1 MELQDETLV
10 DRFIEIFGR
19 EKFIESLIRTMPER
33 VLAVFSKEEILSAL
47 IAHKPEEIF
56 TFLLDELGPD
66 QLRRMIDEFS
76 SNQSASH

>member
-10 DRFIEIFGR
+10 NRFIEIFGEER
-19 EKFIESLIRTMPER
+19 FIEALIRTMPER

-47 IAHKPEEIF
+47 IAKQREEILE
-56 TFLLDELGPD
+56 FLLDELGPD
-66 QLRRMIDEFS
+66 QLRKMIDEFS